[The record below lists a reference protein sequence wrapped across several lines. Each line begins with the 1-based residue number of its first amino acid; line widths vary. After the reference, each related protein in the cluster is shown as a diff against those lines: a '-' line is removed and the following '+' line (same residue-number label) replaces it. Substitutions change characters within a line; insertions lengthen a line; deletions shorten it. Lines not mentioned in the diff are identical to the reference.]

1 MADKLN
7 MVKGYRVACNITQEE
22 MANELGVSTRTY
34 GVMETEIKFTLEQ
47 MKKFTQ
53 VINRVEKSVKLE
65 DIFLN

>member
-1 MADKLN
+1 MATELN

-22 MANELGVSTRTY
+22 MAKELGISDRTY
-34 GVMETEIKFTLEQ
+34 GQMENNKTFTLEQ

-53 VINRVEKSVKLE
+53 VINRVEPSVKLE